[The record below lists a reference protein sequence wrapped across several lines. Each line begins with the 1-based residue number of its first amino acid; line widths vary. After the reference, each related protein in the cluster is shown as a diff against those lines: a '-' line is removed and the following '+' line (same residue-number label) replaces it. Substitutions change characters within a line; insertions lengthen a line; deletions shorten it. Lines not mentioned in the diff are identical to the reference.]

1 MRSTEEAIAQARA
14 TRTVAIVHPAAAIN
28 RKIAARDQIDRED
41 PARETV
47 AAARNNG
54 AKGLNAADHETAVRN
69 ATVPRLRL
77 HRCPRST
84 ALLCPTIEALNRWP
98 GKSR

>member
-1 MRSTEEAIAQARA
+1 MQSTEEAIAQARA
-14 TRTVAIVHPAAAIN
+14 IRTVVIVHPAAAIN
-28 RKIAARDQIDRED
+28 RKAAARDRIDRED
-41 PARETV
+41 LAPQTV

-54 AKGLNAADHETAVRN
+54 AKGLNAADHETAARN

-77 HRCPRST
+77 RRCPRST
-84 ALLCPTIEALNRWP
+84 ALLCLMTEALNRWP